1 VTTLSRLSAFAIL
14 PLAAL
19 VLVGCAPG
27 AGTGGTGDTG
37 GSSDGGGAG
46 SLSCDGATTA
56 GYDLFVDPRLEV
68 DPQLDV
74 YPLEAGDSISFK
86 DTGTEGEYTTYSY
99 TLAYIG
105 DNGSV
110 FPNTGE
116 IFVGAEDTNTFAIEG
131 PVAPSGIDG
140 GPYAGFVDIEA
151 TTGAGI
157 EVLARLCVAL
167 AKG

>member
-1 VTTLSRLSAFAIL
+1 MTTLSRLSAFAIL

-27 AGTGGTGDTG
+27 AGTAGSGDPG
-37 GSSDGGGAG
+37 GSADGGGAG
-46 SLSCDGATTA
+46 SVNCDGATTE

-68 DPQLDV
+68 EPQLDV
-74 YPLEAGDSISFK
+74 YPLEAGDSISFT
-86 DTGTEGEYTTYSY
+86 DTGTEGEYTTYSFL
-99 TLAYIG
+99 LAYINDEG
-105 DNGSV
+105 TV
-110 FPNTGE
+110 FPNTGQ
-116 IFVGAEDTNTFAIEG
+116 IFVGAENTNSFVLEG
-131 PVAPSGIDG
+131 PLAPSGIDG

-157 EVLARLCVAL
+157 EVIARLCVAL